1 MAALNLP
8 RDRYSNGERE
18 PLLPSPPALH
28 ESLTQP
34 KPRKEINPKINETR
48 PWRLLVTLIVLLIV
62 AFNLGGFL
70 SEPPKIRIYEANLCV
85 RYYERNDVSKVR
97 PDGSVDEALC
107 KVNEIQQHVAMGFG
121 WQDTF
126 DAIPGILLAV
136 PFGTLADK
144 WGRKWILATTLLGL
158 QLGMAWVLFICTSVF
173 GHKFD
178 TRKAH
183 ELCRLFQN
191 LPSQN
196 DMVLLCI
203 LRHRGRTQCRYGC
216 WSNHGVRCCAI
227 WETGIYICLSYCE
240 RTCG

>member
-8 RDRYSNGERE
+8 HDRYSNGERE

-28 ESLTQP
+28 ESRTQP
-34 KPRKEINPKINETR
+34 KPRKEISPKINETR

-85 RYYERNDVSKVR
+85 RYYERNDFSKVR

-107 KVNEIQQHVAMGFG
+107 KVNEIQQHVAMVFG

-144 WGRKWILATTLLGL
+144 WGRKWILATNLLGL

-173 GHKFD
+173 GHKFN

-191 LPSQN
+191 LPS
-196 DMVLLCI
+196 
-203 LRHRGRTQCRYGC
+203 
-216 WSNHGVRCCAI
+216 
-227 WETGIYICLSYCE
+227 
-240 RTCG
+240 